1 MELTNSNTLRIN
13 KYKAGLFLACLYIFA
28 SYIAQDLF
36 LSSRINSLCLYVF
49 LAFSAY
55 VFITKFSASKSI
67 SVFACWCVLFF
78 IASCLTALYSPNF
91 ASTTS
96 SLYLMFVAFCLCVF
110 FQLYTNDESG
120 FSKIAWCY
128 SISGFILIALL
139 FLTGNLVGDADHRL
153 GSELVGN
160 SNSFAAMMMVA
171 TMYSIWLWVYKIKKW
186 LPKLLMLAIIVAYI
200 YTLALSGGRKFFIVP
215 FLFLYLLLFFKTNKR
230 GKRNILLYTALFAV
244 VVSIVWSLI
253 MNVEIFYNAIG
264 VRMEN
269 LLKAFA
275 GMGGDNSSQVRE
287 TIRQLAFEK
296 WLERPLFG
304 YGYDSFKYL
313 ALQRVGQ
320 FFYSHCNY
328 TELLYSGGILY
339 AALFYWIYYKILKNA
354 FRNKVIPV
362 AYKAFA
368 FAVVI
373 SWLVFDYGAVSYN
386 LNPTMIMLMMAYN
399 ASTFANKETK
409 ENGQTANA
417 EVAVEK

>member
-1 MELTNSNTLRIN
+1 
-13 KYKAGLFLACLYIFA
+13 
-28 SYIAQDLF
+28 
-36 LSSRINSLCLYVF
+36 
-49 LAFSAY
+49 
-55 VFITKFSASKSI
+55 
-67 SVFACWCVLFF
+67 
-78 IASCLTALYSPNF
+78 
-91 ASTTS
+91 
-96 SLYLMFVAFCLCVF
+96 
-110 FQLYTNDESG
+110 
-120 FSKIAWCY
+120 
-128 SISGFILIALL
+128 
-139 FLTGNLVGDADHRL
+139 
-153 GSELVGN
+153 
-160 SNSFAAMMMVA
+160 
-171 TMYSIWLWVYKIKKW
+171 
-186 LPKLLMLAIIVAYI
+186 
-200 YTLALSGGRKFFIVP
+200 
-215 FLFLYLLLFFKTNKR
+215 
-230 GKRNILLYTALFAV
+230 
-244 VVSIVWSLI
+244 

-269 LLKAFA
+269 LLKAFS

-313 ALQRVGQ
+313 ALQTVGQ
-320 FFYSHCNY
+320 LFYSHCNY